1 MNHNRTNKNCL
12 ATTKSG
18 IVIGCAAPAKMPK
31 ITRHGVMLQRALL
44 DKRTAQE
51 PTLLRRVAGAVWG
64 KL

>member
-1 MNHNRTNKNCL
+1 MNHNRIHKNCL
-12 ATTKSG
+12 VTTKSG

-51 PTLLRRVAGAVWG
+51 QSIVQRVAGAVWG
-64 KL
+64 RL